1 MARGRGVDRETKK
14 RVQKGVSQTKKAWD
28 TARQA
33 ANQPMGPGQS
43 LAMAGN
49 TGLAGFSENQAEQIK
64 QAKQTT
70 QDFFDQNKGQKSDP
84 VSFKNIGQEIG
95 EIGSKYRRP
104 VDFLKTAQ
112 KAAMFNQGIAG
123 GGKIVVGPDGIPRLQ
138 FGDQVVR
145 DPITGAQMA
154 SMFLPRTFAE
164 QPSNLGQFFG
174 DVGRAFSGYDSIKYP
189 DANFQG
195 PFPLSN
201 SPGYNARDLP
211 YMSRNPGMFEGIDP
225 LSFVPFAGTAMKIGE
240 GLQGLYNYF
249 TKEPTV
255 TYGGDSNITVREEPI
270 ETVPDFPYNFE
281 TNIKPKPLT
290 NEILPTELTEED
302 FKNTYPYLYDSRLD
316 NLPFKAVPNI
326 SNVNL
331 NNSQLAEVNPE
342 QRQMLDRYLFD
353 KMIQE
358 EINRNKQQKI
368 NRDMQMYQTDPTGR
382 PVLMAQNFG
391 LPSLK
396 QSYDFLR
403 NPEVETPLGN
413 LRFDNVFSGNPKLG
427 YGNTVMING
436 VPVDLS
442 ATIGQDQISG
452 GLSFAFKDGGSV
464 EKHAGLGY
472 MLK

>member
-1 MARGRGVDRETKK
+1 MARGRKVDKETKK
-14 RVQKGVSQTKKAWD
+14 RVQRGVSQTKKAWD
-28 TARQA
+28 QARQS

-43 LAMAGN
+43 MAMAGN

-84 VSFKNIGQEIG
+84 VSFKDIGQEIG

-138 FGDQVVR
+138 FGNQVVR

-189 DANFQG
+189 DADFQG
-195 PFPLSN
+195 PFPS
-201 SPGYNARDLP
+201 GQNADMP
-211 YMSRNPGMFEGIDP
+211 YMSRTPGMFEGINP
-225 LSFVPFAGTAMKIGE
+225 LSLIPGVGTAMKIGE
-240 GLQGLYNYF
+240 GIQGLYDYF
-249 TKEPTV
+249 TKPPVV

-270 ETVPDFPYNFE
+270 QTTPQFPYNFE
-281 TNIKPKPLT
+281 TTLKPKPDPL
-290 NEILPTELTEED
+290 LPSEMSQEQFMESYPELYSGNPLFRQQTFE
-302 FKNTYPYLYDSRLD
+302 
-316 NLPFKAVPNI
+316 PFRV
-326 SNVNL
+326 S
-331 NNSQLAEVNPE
+331 
-342 QRQMLDRYLFD
+342 
-353 KMIQE
+353 
-358 EINRNKQQKI
+358 
-368 NRDMQMYQTDPTGR
+368 DMNMTG
-382 PVLMAQNFG
+382 VTAQNFG
-391 LPSLK
+391 LPSLE
-396 QSYDFLR
+396 QSYNFLR
-403 NPEVETPLGN
+403 NPQVETPLGN
-413 LRFDNVFSGNPKLG
+413 LRFDNVLSGNPQLG

-452 GLSFAFKDGGSV
+452 GLSFAFKKGGSV
-464 EKHAGLGY
+464 DKYAGLGY
-472 MLK
+472 KLK

>member
-1 MARGRGVDRETKK
+1 MARGRKVDAETKK
-14 RVQKGVSQTKKAWD
+14 RVQKGVSDTKKAWD

-84 VSFKNIGQEIG
+84 VSFKDIGQEIG

-138 FGDQVVR
+138 FGNQVVR

-195 PFPLSN
+195 PFPS
-201 SPGYNARDLP
+201 GQNADMP
-211 YMSRNPGMFEGIDP
+211 YMSRTPGMFEGINP
-225 LSFVPFAGTAMKIGE
+225 LSLIPGVGTAMKIGE
-240 GLQGLYNYF
+240 GIQGLYDYF
-249 TKEPTV
+249 TKPPVV

-270 ETVPDFPYNFE
+270 QTASQFPYNFE
-281 TNIKPKPLT
+281 TTLKPKPDPL
-290 NEILPTELTEED
+290 LPSEMSQEQFMESYPEL
-302 FKNTYPYLYDSRLD
+302 YSG
-316 NLPFKAVPNI
+316 
-326 SNVNL
+326 
-331 NNSQLAEVNPE
+331 NPLF
-342 QRQMLDRYLFD
+342 RQQTFEPIRVSDMD
-353 KMIQE
+353 MTGVTAQE
-358 EINRNKQQKI
+358 G
-368 NRDMQMYQTDPTGR
+368 DR
-382 PVLMAQNFG
+382 PVLPENVIPMMRVGEPMNIDQYKTPVLPPEVTDPRMYQGQTLYAQNFG
-391 LPSLK
+391 LPSLE
-396 QSYDFLR
+396 QSYNFLR
-403 NPEVETPLGN
+403 NPQVETPLGN
-413 LRFDNVFSGNPKLG
+413 LRFDNVFSGNPQLG

-452 GLSFAFKDGGSV
+452 GLSFAFKKGGSV
-464 EKHAGLGY
+464 DKYAGLGY
-472 MLK
+472 KLK

>member
-84 VSFKNIGQEIG
+84 VSFKDIGQEIG

-138 FGDQVVR
+138 FGNQVVR

-189 DANFQG
+189 DENFQG
-195 PFPLSN
+195 PFPS
-201 SPGYNARDLP
+201 GQNADMP
-211 YMSRNPGMFEGIDP
+211 FMSRTPGMFEGINP
-225 LSFVPFAGTAMKIGE
+225 LSLIPGVGTAMKIGE
-240 GLQGLYNYF
+240 GIQGLYDYF
-249 TKEPTV
+249 TKPPVV

-270 ETVPDFPYNFE
+270 QTAPQFPYNFE
-281 TNIKPKPLT
+281 TVIKPKPLT
-290 NEILPTELTEED
+290 NEILPTNLNEED
-302 FKNTYPYLYDSRLD
+302 FKNTYPYLYDSRLQD
-316 NLPFKAVPNI
+316 LPFKAKPNI
-326 SNVNL
+326 SNQNDFQTALANARVENTGVGLDSLKAAYEFARNPSL
-331 NNSQLAEVNPE
+331 NTKYGNFSLNDVLTGDPT
-342 QRQMLDRYLFD
+342 LG
-353 KMIQE
+353 
-358 EINRNKQQKI
+358 
-368 NRDMQMYQTDPTGR
+368 YQTDVFGGQLGLT
-382 PVLMAQNFG
+382 AQPN
-391 LPSLK
+391 
-396 QSYDFLR
+396 Q
-403 NPEVETPLGN
+403 LG
-413 LRFDNVFSGNPKLG
+413 FTFTK
-427 YGNTVMING
+427 
-436 VPVDLS
+436 
-442 ATIGQDQISG
+442 
-452 GLSFAFKDGGSV
+452 AFKNGGRV
-464 EKHAGLGY
+464 DKHSGLGY